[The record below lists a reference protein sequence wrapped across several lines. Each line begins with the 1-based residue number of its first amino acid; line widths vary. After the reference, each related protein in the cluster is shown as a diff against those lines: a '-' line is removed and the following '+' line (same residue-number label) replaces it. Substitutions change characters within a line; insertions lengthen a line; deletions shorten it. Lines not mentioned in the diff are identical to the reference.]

1 MAEGPILVIGAGAI
15 GSIVGVH
22 LLKAGH
28 SVDFVDANDA
38 HVEAIRSSGLRVSGA
53 LEETVR
59 PKIMRPGEVEGQY
72 RRILLA
78 VKSRHT
84 QDALPLVKA
93 ALAADGYVVS
103 VQNGLEEYAIA
114 EAVGASRTIGA
125 YLTFGGFFVEPGHV
139 KYGGTGSFKIGEID
153 GAMSA
158 RLGALAKMLSVQQPV
173 ETTDNIFGYLWAKM
187 ALGAVYFGTAI
198 TDLDV
203 VEVYDSARS
212 RAVLAALCG
221 EVVAV
226 ADKLGVRI
234 ETTDGFDPKAFRAGA
249 GDRAAIEASWDA
261 QRRYW
266 GAHDN
271 ARTGVW
277 RDLAI
282 HKRPTEIDGQIEA
295 VVRLAQEA
303 GVAVPLLRELCD
315 VVHAIERGERG
326 LSRTAL
332 DTIAAA

>member
-1 MAEGPILVIGAGAI
+1 MRAEPILVIGAGAI

-22 LLKAGH
+22 LLQAGH
-28 SVDFVDANDA
+28 AVDFVETNDA
-38 HVEAIRSSGLRVSGA
+38 HLGAIRRAGLRVSGA
-53 LEETVR
+53 LDATVH
-59 PKIMRPGEVEGQY
+59 PKIMRPGDVDGQY
-72 RRILLA
+72 GRILLA

-84 QDALPLVKA
+84 QDALPVVKA
-93 ALAADGYVVS
+93 ALSADGYVVS
-103 VQNGLEEYAIA
+103 LQNGLEEYAIA

-125 YLTFGGFFVEPGHV
+125 YLTFGGYFVEQGHV
-139 KYGGTGSFKIGEID
+139 KYGGSGSFKIGEID

-158 RLGALAKMLSVQQPV
+158 RLRALAQTLSVQQPV
-173 ETTDNIFGYLWAKM
+173 EATDNIFGYLWAKM

-203 VEVYDSARS
+203 VDVYESARS

-226 ADKLGVRI
+226 ADKLGVRV
-234 ETTDGFDPKAFRAGA
+234 ETTDGFDPKVFRAGG
-249 GDRAAIEASWDA
+249 GDPVAMEASWAA

-282 HKRPTEIDGQIEA
+282 HKRPTEIDGQIGA
-295 VVRLAQEA
+295 VVRLAREA
-303 GVAVPLLRELCD
+303 GVSVPLLYKLCD
-315 VVHAIERGERG
+315 VVQSIERGERG
-326 LSRTAL
+326 LSLAAL
-332 DTIAAA
+332 DAIAAA